1 MTHKLLETIALL
13 ILLSIFTALGN
24 AVSLSIY
31 GAGSSSFISLFAD
44 GIIGMSILA
53 IISLLGYLIGALP
66 KLNKLPVILW
76 ASLVAAY
83 LSSPYF
89 PYSTLLVDLTN
100 KVSLLIIC
108 TPVLAFAGLALGK
121 DLAQFKKIS
130 WKIIPVSLAVF
141 TGTFIFA
148 ALIAQIT
155 LKWEG
160 VIP

>member
-1 MTHKLLETIALL
+1 MTHKIFETISVL

-31 GAGSSSFISLFAD
+31 GTSSSSFMTLLMDGLLAMSVLAGISLA
-44 GIIGMSILA
+44 
-53 IISLLGYLIGALP
+53 GYLIGLLP
-66 KLNKLPVILW
+66 KFNKLPVILW
-76 ASLVAAY
+76 ASIVAAY

-89 PYSTLLVDLTN
+89 IYSDLLVQLTN
-100 KVSLLIIC
+100 KVSLLVIC

-121 DLAQFKKIS
+121 DLAQFKTIS
-130 WKIIPVSLAVF
+130 WRIIPVSLAVF

-148 ALIAQIT
+148 ALIAQVT
-155 LKWEG
+155 LRWEG

>member
-1 MTHKLLETIALL
+1 MTHKIFETISIL

-31 GAGSSSFISLFAD
+31 GTGSTSFTILLMDGLTAMAVLAGISLA
-44 GIIGMSILA
+44 
-53 IISLLGYLIGALP
+53 GYLIGLLP
-66 KLNKLPVILW
+66 KFNKLPVILW
-76 ASLVAAY
+76 ASIVAAY

-89 PYSTLLVDLTN
+89 PYSDLLVQLTN
-100 KVSLLIIC
+100 KVSLLVIC

-121 DLAQFKKIS
+121 DLAQFKTIS
-130 WKIIPVSLAVF
+130 WRIIPVSLAVF

-148 ALIAQIT
+148 ALIAQVT
-155 LKWEG
+155 LRWEG

>member
-1 MTHKLLETIALL
+1 MTHKIFETIILL

-31 GAGSSSFISLFAD
+31 SHESITFIGHLTD
-44 GIIGMSILA
+44 GLIAMLILA
-53 IISLLGYLIGALP
+53 IISLLGYLIGNLP

-130 WKIIPVSLAVF
+130 WRIIPVSLAVF

-148 ALIAQIT
+148 ALIAQVT